1 MKLIV
6 GLGNPGREY
15 KDTRH
20 NIGYS
25 AIERIAESLNVTFD
39 KKKFTGIYAEI
50 SYNDEKVILLKPEK
64 YMNLSGEVIRDY
76 VSYFKIDMKDIL
88 IIYDDLDTPVGMYR
102 LRYSGG
108 SGGHNGI
115 KDIEHNLGTS
125 DYNRIR
131 IGISKDSNFETR
143 DYVLGKFSNFETRD
157 YVLGKFSKEEKPLID
172 KVLDDIVP
180 IFKDYFIL
188 SFDNLMNKYNGK

>member
-20 NIGYS
+20 NIGFN
-25 AIERIAESLNVTFD
+25 AIDRIAEFLNVTFD
-39 KKKFTGIYAEI
+39 KKKFTGDYAEAT
-50 SYNDEKVILLKPEK
+50 YNDEKIILLKPGK
-64 YMNLSGEVIRDY
+64 YMNLSGQVIRDFI
-76 VSYFKIDMKDIL
+76 SYFKIDIKDIM
-88 IIYDDLDTPVGMYR
+88 IIYDDLDTQVGQYR

-125 DYNRIR
+125 EYNRIR
-131 IGISKDSNFETR
+131 IGISKDKDFA
-143 DYVLGKFSNFETRD
+143 TRD
-157 YVLGKFSKEEKPLID
+157 YVLGKFSKDEKPLID
-172 KVLDDIVP
+172 KVLDDMIP
-180 IFKDYFIL
+180 IFKDYFVL